1 MDQEQ
6 KEVVAESAINTARS
20 IIQSLSRATHLDTPP
35 PPGLPAPGGG
45 GAIDD
50 GGPHPL
56 GPTVF
61 PHERRRMLVALRT
74 LTAVCEG
81 RAGWTAAATT
91 DGAAAAVAAAA
102 PPPAT
107 PAELASLA
115 RIQADVAGRAARG
128 ARLKAC
134 LAACI
139 AAARGGDP
147 LAPDAYGVL
156 RVGGGAAVV
165 GWVLLASGRV

>member
-91 DGAAAAVAAAA
+91 TTRGGSCGGVAPAAAA
-102 PPPAT
+102 PSPAT
-107 PAELASLA
+107 PPP
-115 RIQADVAGRAARG
+115 RR
-128 ARLKAC
+128 
-134 LAACI
+134 
-139 AAARGGDP
+139 
-147 LAPDAYGVL
+147 
-156 RVGGGAAVV
+156 RVGLVPAPPRRRRG
-165 GWVLLASGRV
+165 